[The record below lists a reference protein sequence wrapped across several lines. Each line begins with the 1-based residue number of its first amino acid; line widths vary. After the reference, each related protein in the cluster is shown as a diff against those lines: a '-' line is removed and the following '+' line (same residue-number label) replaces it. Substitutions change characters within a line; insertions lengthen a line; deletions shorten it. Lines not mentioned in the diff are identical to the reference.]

1 MKISPWSALLF
12 KKAEGVRTLTEPTT
26 HQILAAEEPATPAP
40 VPAQNHASE
49 TMTLHAGQGPE
60 DQRTSDAPPKCTEMP
75 VTTFTKVNGIPEW
88 VRKTSGELKSIHF
101 RYSLPHNEASLFKK
115 SRAQAEYKRDPWESM
130 PLPTGYAAYGTTEE
144 LFARIKLAI
153 AGQTH
158 LSDKDSALLT
168 LWVFST
174 WFHDVLSIAPGL
186 AITGPAHEGD
196 AVLRALYAFCY
207 HPVLV
212 SEMTGAALSAIQ
224 WDKKP
229 TLLIFEPNLSNRLAA
244 LLCSSTRRGYLALRT
259 VPGASRSAFDFYGPK
274 AVFTGEGPPIKSMLQ
289 HFVHI
294 NALPASGAYSEHVTP
309 MTKEMME
316 RVQNQLLRYRS
327 EHLPE
332 VSKLELCAA
341 GLSPDFNA
349 IASALCEC
357 IVGAPD
363 LQNELV
369 SLLTPYSDQ
378 QIAERLDDLGTLSVG
393 AALALCH
400 QGKDQILINEIAA
413 EVNRAL
419 KDRGE
424 RIQCSPEKVGHRM
437 KKAGLLSRRVSA
449 AGNGFVLDHATQ
461 VRIHDVAASYG
472 CVGLTDDKENLHC
485 SLCQQ
490 NK

>member
-1 MKISPWSALLF
+1 LS
-12 KKAEGVRTLTEPTT
+12 EQT
-26 HQILAAEEPATPAP
+26 HQIFAPEEPRTPTPVVPRNDTSEAT
-40 VPAQNHASE
+40 ASN
-49 TMTLHAGQGPE
+49 ADAGPE
-60 DQRTSDAPPKCTEMP
+60 KQAASDAPNSPAAP
-75 VTTFTKVNGIPEW
+75 ATTPITKVDGIPEW
-88 VRKTSGELKSIHF
+88 VRKTSGKLKSIHF
-101 RYSLPHNEASLFKK
+101 RYSLPPNEASLFEK

-130 PLPTGYAAYGTTEE
+130 PLPTGYEAYGTAEE
-144 LFARIKLAI
+144 LFAKIKLAI
-153 AGQTH
+153 AEQTH

-168 LWVFST
+168 LWSFST

-186 AITGPAHEGD
+186 VITGPAHEGD

-207 HPVLV
+207 QPILV
-212 SEMTGAALSAIQ
+212 GGMTGAALSAIQ

-274 AVFTGEGPPIKSMLQ
+274 AVFAGEDPPIKSMLQ

-294 NALPASGAYSEHVTP
+294 NALPASGVYSEHVVPLTVE
-309 MTKEMME
+309 MTQKM
-316 RVQNQLLRYRS
+316 QNRLLRYRS

-357 IVGAPD
+357 IVDAPD
-363 LQNELV
+363 LQNKLV

-378 QIAERLDDLGTLSVG
+378 QIAERLDDLGTLSVS
-393 AALALCH
+393 AALSLCH

-413 EVNRAL
+413 EVNRVL
-419 KDRGE
+419 KDAVRE
-424 RIQCSPEKVGHRM
+424 Y
-437 KKAGLLSRRVSA
+437 SA
-449 AGNGFVLDHATQ
+449 ARKKLA
-461 VRIHDVAASYG
+461 I
-472 CVGLTDDKENLHC
+472 E
-485 SLCQQ
+485 
-490 NK
+490 

>member
-1 MKISPWSALLF
+1 M
-12 KKAEGVRTLTEPTT
+12 
-26 HQILAAEEPATPAP
+26 
-40 VPAQNHASE
+40 
-49 TMTLHAGQGPE
+49 
-60 DQRTSDAPPKCTEMP
+60 
-75 VTTFTKVNGIPEW
+75 GIPEW
-88 VRKTSGELKSIHF
+88 VRTTRGKLKSIQF
-101 RYSLPHNEASLFKK
+101 SYSLPSDEASFVERKF
-115 SRAQAEYKRDPWESM
+115 AQAEYKRDPWESM
-130 PLPTGYAAYGTTEE
+130 PLPTGYAAYRTTEE

-153 AGQTH
+153 AEQTH

-186 AITGPAHEGD
+186 VVTGPAHDGD
-196 AVLRALYAFCY
+196 AVLHALYAFCY

-212 SEMTGAALSAIQ
+212 AEMTGAALSEIK

-229 TLLIFEPNLSNRLAA
+229 TLLIFEPNLSKRLAA

-259 VPGASRSAFDFYGPK
+259 VPGASRSAFDYYGPK
-274 AVFTGEGPPIKSMLQ
+274 AIYAGEDPPIRAMLK
-289 HFVHI
+289 HSVHI
-294 NALPASGAYSEHVTP
+294 NASPAPGVYSQHVVP
-309 MTKEMME
+309 MPEEMTQKL
-316 RVQNQLLRYRS
+316 QNQLLRYRS

-332 VSKLELCAA
+332 VSKLELHAA

-357 IVGAPD
+357 IVHAPG

-369 SLLTPYSDQ
+369 SLLTPYSEQ

-393 AALALCH
+393 AALTLCH
-400 QGKDQILINEIAA
+400 QGKGKILINEIAA
-413 EVNRAL
+413 EVNRVL
-419 KDRGE
+419 RDRGE
-424 RIQCSPEKVGHRM
+424 RIQYRPENVGHRL

-461 VRIHDVAASYG
+461 VRIHEVAATYG

-485 SLCQQ
+485 PLCQQ

>member
-1 MKISPWSALLF
+1 MTQYCKED
-12 KKAEGVRTLTEPTT
+12 KQMREQTT
-26 HQILAAEEPATPAP
+26 HQTLSPEEPETPVPVIPQSDTSEFTASNAEAGPENQATSCAPSSPETPA
-40 VPAQNHASE
+40 
-49 TMTLHAGQGPE
+49 
-60 DQRTSDAPPKCTEMP
+60 
-75 VTTFTKVNGIPEW
+75 TTPFTKVDGIPEW

-101 RYSLPHNEASLFKK
+101 RYSLPPNEASLFEK

-130 PLPTGYAAYGTTEE
+130 PLPTGYAGYGTTEE

-153 AGQTH
+153 AEQTH

-186 AITGPAHEGD
+186 VITGPAHEGD
-196 AVLRALYAFCY
+196 AILRTVYAFCY

-212 SEMTGAALSAIQ
+212 AGMTGAALSAIQ

-229 TLLIFEPNLSNRLAA
+229 TLLIFEPNLSRRLAA
-244 LLCSSTRRGYLALRT
+244 FLYSSTRRGYLALRT
-259 VPGASRSAFDFYGPK
+259 VPGASRSAFDYYGSK
-274 AVFTGEGPPIKSMLQ
+274 AVYAGADPPIRAMLQ
-289 HFVHI
+289 HCVHI
-294 NALPASGAYSEHVTP
+294 NALPASGVYSQHVASMP
-309 MTKEMME
+309 KEMTQKI
-316 RVQNQLLRYRS
+316 QNQLLRYRS

-332 VSKLELCAA
+332 VSKLELHAA

-357 IVGAPD
+357 IVDAPD

-378 QIAERLDDLGTLSVG
+378 QIAERLDDLGTLAIG

-400 QGKDQILINEIAA
+400 EGKDQALVGEIAA
-413 EVNRAL
+413 EVNRIQ
-419 KDRGE
+419 KKRGE
-424 RIQCSPEKVGHRM
+424 RLRYSPERVGHRLR
-437 KKAGLLSRRVSA
+437 KAGLLTRRLGAS
-449 AGNGFVLDHATQ
+449 GNGFLFDRATQ
-461 VRIHDVAASYG
+461 VLLHDVARAYG
-472 CVGLTDDKENLHC
+472 CVSSTNGNENFHC
-485 SLCQQ
+485 PLCTE